1 MWRSQACPDA
11 AAAQVSTSFAQ
22 ILRHRDSDDLTIARE
37 IFPVGACMRR
47 LVARTVTFLVFL
59 TFACCANAEPGEKR
73 IALVIGNAAYQAG
86 PLATAANDAGLI
98 AQTLQAAGFDVV
110 GARDLDQD
118 SLRRAL
124 HDFLDKAKSSGPGTI
139 AFVYLSGHGMQLEGE
154 NYFVPIDARIG
165 RDSDIAAEA
174 VRISDYIRPLG
185 SLDLKASIVVLDGAR
200 MNPFTIAGAPIA
212 GGLALVEPGPGMLIA
227 FNAAPGTVAPEASG
241 PYGPFAQA
249 LAEMMREG
257 SLPLPKVFERVRLR
271 VNDMTK
277 GAQVPWSAVK
287 GEPSFVFFER
297 SSEAPALVSEEGAT
311 MRARQIRDL
320 APGDAYQAVLERDT
334 LEGYEEF
341 IAAYP
346 DDPQAKRVHV
356 IIAARRE
363 AMIWRQ
369 SYETNTPDA
378 YWSYLTRYPDGP
390 HAADARRRLTNRA
403 FAADPPASFTPID
416 YSVPPPPAEEVAY
429 VRRPAVVFDDP
440 YYDFP
445 PPPLLGV
452 YFLPPPPPDFVVLLA
467 PPPPIGFFL
476 LPVPVFVPV
485 PLWCHHPAYL
495 VAPSG
500 NVFFNNIHNT
510 VVVNHVTNTVTIRNQ
525 TGQVVS
531 KPIGSQAVG
540 ASLPPALAK
549 ATPGQP
555 HGAGPAALGQP
566 LPGMNGH
573 GAPQAP
579 AAASPAVPAHAVAPA
594 RTTIPRRSPT
604 PAAASP
610 SAPVRRASVSPGPH
624 PAPTPART
632 YRPASVP
639 PARVSSPPAA
649 RPAPPAARPAP
660 VARAA
665 PAPAKKPP
673 GH

>member
-1 MWRSQACPDA
+1 LCNNPPSE
-11 AAAQVSTSFAQ
+11 
-22 ILRHRDSDDLTIARE
+22 SDGLAIARE
-37 IFPVGACMRR
+37 IFPVGVCMRR

-59 TFACCANAEPGEKR
+59 AFACWANAEPGEKR
-73 IALVIGNAAYQAG
+73 IALVIGNAAYQSG
-86 PLATAANDAGLI
+86 GLATTANDAGLI

-124 HDFLDKAKSSGPGTI
+124 HDFLDKAKSSGPGTV

-154 NYFVPIDARIG
+154 NYFVPVDARIG

-185 SLDLKASIVVLDGAR
+185 ALDLKASIVVLDAAR
-200 MNPFTIAGAPIA
+200 TNPFTIAGAPIA
-212 GGLALVEPGPGMLIA
+212 GGLALVEPAPGMLVA
-227 FNAAPGTVAPEASG
+227 FNAAPGTVVPEAGG
-241 PYGPFAQA
+241 PYGPYAQA

-287 GEPSFVFFER
+287 GEASFVFFER
-297 SSEAPALVSEEGAT
+297 SSEAPALVSEEGAA
-311 MRARQIRDL
+311 MRARPVRDL
-320 APGDAYQAVLERDT
+320 GTGDAYQAVLERDT

-356 IIAARRE
+356 MIAARRE
-363 AMIWRQ
+363 AMTWRQ
-369 SYETNTPDA
+369 SCETNTPDA

-390 HAADARRRLTNRA
+390 HVADARRRLANRA

-416 YSVPPPPAEEVAY
+416 YSVPPPPVEEVAY
-429 VRRPAVVFDDP
+429 VRRPVIVFDDP
-440 YYDFP
+440 YYAFP
-445 PPPLLGV
+445 PPPPLAV
-452 YFLPPPPPDFVVLLA
+452 YFLPPPPLDFVVLLA
-467 PPPPIGFFL
+467 PPPPIGFFV

-495 VAPSG
+495 VAPPG

-525 TGQVVS
+525 TGQVISS
-531 KPIGSQAVG
+531 KPAGGQGVG
-540 ASLPPALAK
+540 PSLPRALAR

-555 HGAGPAALGQP
+555 HGAGPGGGIPAQQARPAPGQP

-573 GAPQAP
+573 RTPQAP
-579 AAASPAVPAHAVAPA
+579 AQASPAVPTHAVAPV
-594 RTTIPRRSPT
+594 RTTLPRTPPT

-624 PAPTPART
+624 PSPGPART
-632 YRPASVP
+632 YRPASVT
-639 PARVSSPPAA
+639 PARSFSPPAA
-649 RPAPPAARPAP
+649 RPAAPAAARPAAPP

-665 PAPAKKPP
+665 PAPARKPP